1 MPLTSEEARK
11 VIDAAQARA
20 KEIGI
25 RITAAVV
32 DEGGLLVALSRM
44 DGAPPLSP
52 QIAEAKASGA
62 AVWHRDGA
70 SLAQVASERSAFFS
84 AVDRMTR
91 LPVIPG
97 LGSALVRRQGAVQGA
112 VGVSGGKPEQ
122 DLDCAEAGL
131 RAVGLGKS

>member
-1 MPLTSEEARK
+1 MPLTCEESRK
-11 VIDAAQARA
+11 VIEAAQARA
-20 KEIGI
+20 AEIGI

-32 DEGGLLVALSRM
+32 DEGGLLLALSRM

-62 AVWHRDGA
+62 AVWQRDGG
-70 SLAQVASERSAFFS
+70 SLAQVATERATFFE
-84 AVDRMTR
+84 AVGRMAR
-91 LPVIPG
+91 LPIIPG
-97 LGSALVRRQGAVQGA
+97 LGSALVRRQGAIQGA

-131 RAVGLGKS
+131 RAIGLGKS